1 MVIGSI
7 SLATHG
13 PKAALK
19 AATAS
24 EVFILTPEASRFAFR
39 RWTTLL
45 RVPTPNPIF
54 AATSVDQTIPV
65 HNLPLPS
72 VRVGILLNRFSADMP
87 VMGCTNNRIINSDLV
102 FNRSIYEVVEEPDVE
117 PLKSTIEMVK
127 NWGASDEPGDGG
139 ACPCTF
145 SFLRTVLVGT
155 PNAPNRMDATVS
167 AHSDAVILV
176 VKPQGV
182 Q

>member
-1 MVIGSI
+1 MVIGGI
-7 SLATHG
+7 SLATNG

-24 EVFILTPEASRFAFR
+24 EVFVLTPEASRFAFR
-39 RWTTLL
+39 RWTTPLS
-45 RVPTPNPIF
+45 VPIPELIF
-54 AATSVDQTIPV
+54 TAAFVDQTIPI
-65 HNLPLPS
+65 HDLPPPS
-72 VRVGILLNRFSADMP
+72 VRVGLLLNRFSTDMP
-87 VMGCTNNRIINSDLV
+87 VMHCTNNRIVQSDLV
-102 FNRSIYEVVEEPDVE
+102 FNRSIYEVVEEPDVG

-139 ACPCTF
+139 FCPCAF
-145 SFLRTVLVGT
+145 SFLRDVIVG

-176 VKPQGV
+176 VKPQGD
-182 Q
+182 